1 MLYNDENEVIC
12 EIQKLRPI
20 QQVGTGGVTQ

>member
-1 MLYNDENEVIC
+1 MLYNDQNEVIC
-12 EIQKLRPI
+12 EIQKLRLI